1 MANRPVW
8 TGIQRFLARQPT
20 SINIGTNASG
30 PHSDE
35 AKAIRLRCWDGA
47 LKAYATS
54 FIFQRRARTL
64 GIKLNVITYI
74 GFVVPMIVGLIVLS
88 YGYFKSLPII
98 ISIAA
103 VLGIAQLVVSLWS
116 VIGGWVAGYSYASA
130 SAAGNS
136 SLALRYEDLA
146 SNPPDDLS
154 VLRREYE
161 KLTIRD
167 EDRQE
172 QDYQQAVRESEK
184 RMGMRAALRKYQRK
198 CAGCGKVPTNMNATE
213 CGVCGNFRYRI
224 S

>member
-1 MANRPVW
+1 MANHRAR
-8 TGIQRFLARQPT
+8 TGIQRLLAHQET
-20 SINIGTNASG
+20 SADTAANASE
-30 PHSDE
+30 PHADE
-35 AKAIRLRCWDGA
+35 TKVVRLRCWDGA
-47 LKAYATS
+47 LNAYATS

-64 GIKLNVITYI
+64 GIKLNLITYI
-74 GFVVPMIVGLIVLS
+74 GFVVPMTVGLIVLS
-88 YGYFKSLPII
+88 YGYLKSLPII

-103 VLGIAQLVVSLWS
+103 ALGIAQLVVSLWS
-116 VIGGWVAGYSYASA
+116 VIGGWVAGYSYAST
-130 SAAGNS
+130 SAAANS

-146 SNPPDDLS
+146 SNPPDDIS

-172 QDYQQAVRESEK
+172 QDYQQSVKESEK
-184 RMGMRAALRKYQRK
+184 RMGMRAALRKYQRP
-198 CAGCGKVPTNMNATE
+198 CAGCGKVPTNMKATE